1 MNMFGLKTKEGS
13 AKQNW
18 LGFFFFEPS
27 PQLYFH
33 VNSTHFSLSPIINFD
48 LTPIVTTW

>member
-1 MNMFGLKTKEGS
+1 MFYLLATSMNMFGLKTKEGS

-27 PQLYFH
+27 PHLMSTQPISAFPQL
-33 VNSTHFSLSPIINFD
+33 
-48 LTPIVTTW
+48 LTLT